1 MASLELDSATSDSK
15 RSTRRSV
22 SAPVIEPGRR
32 NCIFCGALKKK
43 VPSSSTKQSTS
54 QILTEEAEAR
64 LRSAAAIRQDER
76 ILIAIGSTS
85 SLIAREVYYHRYCYN
100 EYTRESSLTRLEKS
114 NLRRNPSVTTYSS
127 DSSSTSISSVLV
139 DDGLLTLLSNVEDQL
154 INKGAVVSLSQLAS
168 QYNDAMPS
176 RPERNDKVKGVLVER
191 FGESITFVRRAVR
204 NKSELVFA
212 TVRTSE
218 IIAQA
223 YDDVDGGDSDDD
235 DSNDF
240 EDTVVTDSTTESGR
254 RVHEGLV
261 QQDSIRMVYMQHA
274 FYVRYARINIR
285 NATLRHHARQQRER
299 VVYQAC
305 YSIFS
310 PGYWMTSATIWYRW
324 AR

>member
-1 MASLELDSATSDSK
+1 MSGKTQ
-15 RSTRRSV
+15 T
-22 SAPVIEPGRR
+22 
-32 NCIFCGALKKK
+32 
-43 VPSSSTKQSTS
+43 
-54 QILTEEAEAR
+54 
-64 LRSAAAIRQDER
+64 AAIRQDER

-235 DSNDF
+235 DGNDF

-261 QQDSIRMVYMQHA
+261 
-274 FYVRYARINIR
+274 
-285 NATLRHHARQQRER
+285 
-299 VVYQAC
+299 
-305 YSIFS
+305 
-310 PGYWMTSATIWYRW
+310 
-324 AR
+324 